1 MRPDRVELGERRL
14 VEGGILTERGDRERL
29 QVEQLC
35 VRWVLLWQDEVA
47 EGDRQRRLRHQ
58 LAVGHDANEVLR
70 WEGVGDWHGEG
81 DGVVILCELLLEDE
95 DLVVPDRLLVRV
107 LHDHVK
113 RLEGAVRL
121 RVELEVGRDCKLD
134 TQHRARDGLHV
145 SRELEPREL
154 VDEAVDHLTHLREA
168 DELANLL
175 GLVIVGALPCEVLL
189 LDLLD
194 DVPGYH

>member
-1 MRPDRVELGERRL
+1 MRLDRVELGERRL

-29 QVEQLC
+29 QVEQLR
-35 VRWVLLWQDEVA
+35 VRRILLWQDEVA

-58 LAVGHDANEVLR
+58 PAVGHDANEVLR

-81 DGVVILCELLLEDE
+81 DGVVILRELLLEDE

-113 RLEGAVRL
+113 RLGGAVHL

-134 TQHRARDGLHV
+134 TQHRVRVMGCTWAESS
-145 SRELEPREL
+145 SRGNWWTKRWIILPI
-154 VDEAVDHLTHLREA
+154 
-168 DELANLL
+168 L
-175 GLVIVGALPCEVLL
+175 GKRTSSPISWGW
-189 LDLLD
+189 
-194 DVPGYH
+194 